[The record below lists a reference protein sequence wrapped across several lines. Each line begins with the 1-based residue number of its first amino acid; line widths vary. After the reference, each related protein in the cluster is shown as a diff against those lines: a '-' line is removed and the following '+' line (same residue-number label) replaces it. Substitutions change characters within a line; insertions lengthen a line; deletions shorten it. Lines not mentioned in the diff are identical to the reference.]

1 MCSDFQQLLKILQ
14 KSKLL
19 SGTSK
24 LEIIIFAFEPPD
36 GLVVLIRKSFPDLFD
51 CLNLVHTMNT
61 TENTDND
68 WLFEIT
74 PKNKFFSL
82 NFKEVWQYRDL
93 LMLFVKRDVVTVY
106 KQTILGPLW
115 YLIQPL
121 FTSITFTII
130 FNTVAGIDTGTV
142 PPFLFNLAG
151 ITVWNYFTACLN
163 DTSDTFKRNAAIFGK
178 VYFPR
183 IIMPLSVVIS
193 NLLKFGIQFM
203 IFVAFYI
210 FYYLRGAAISIN
222 ESLLFFPLLVAL
234 MGILGLGL
242 GMFISSLVTKYRDF
256 SYLIGFGVQLLMYLS
271 AVMYPMALIKEKLPA
286 YGWLVEYNPLAYV
299 IETTR
304 YMLLGIGQISFLG
317 LGYTFAVTVIVF
329 LVGVLIFNK
338 TEKSFIDT
346 V

>member
-1 MCSDFQQLLKILQ
+1 MNQPEQ
-14 KSKLL
+14 
-19 SGTSK
+19 T
-24 LEIIIFAFEPPD
+24 
-36 GLVVLIRKSFPDLFD
+36 
-51 CLNLVHTMNT
+51 NT
-61 TENTDND
+61 T

-82 NFKEVWQYRDL
+82 NLKEVWQYRDL

-106 KQTILGPLW
+106 KQTVLGPLW

-130 FNTVAGIDTGTV
+130 FNNLAGIDTGTV

-151 ITVWNYFTACLN
+151 ITVWNYFTACLTG
-163 DTSDTFKRNAAIFGK
+163 TSNTFGANAGIFGK

-183 IIMPLSVVIS
+183 LIVPISIVIS
-193 NLLKFGIQFM
+193 NLIKFGIQFL
-203 IFVAFYI
+203 IFIAFYI
-210 FYYLRGAAISIN
+210 FYYLKGATVALNGSVV
-222 ESLLFFPLLVAL
+222 FFPLLIVL

-256 SYLIGFGVQLLMYLS
+256 SNLIGFGVQLLMYLS
-271 AVMYPMALIKEKLPA
+271 AVMYPMALIKEKLPS
-286 YGWLVEYNPLAYV
+286 YGWLVQYNPLAYI
-299 IETTR
+299 IETAR
-304 YMLLGIGQISFLG
+304 YMLLNVGQISIWG
-317 LGYTFAVTVIVF
+317 LGYTFLVTVIVF
-329 LVGVLIFNK
+329 FVGVLIFNK